1 MDSFCNSLY
10 NNLYIQGSKEVFY
23 AGDVHSAKEEV
34 SGLIRTLGFSPIDR
48 GALRNAREI
57 EDIPVQRF
65 PLWKTPLIISTVL
78 FTVLFLLS
86 FSKWVTFFFFS
97 PEIYLVWCFI
107 ESQTTFTIYGSHL
120 LFATRKDY
128 VCKLDDSGFFK
139 NFLYQG
145 GVKSIVSWVFKD
157 LKFKISEG
165 TPIWVLAYWNS
176 KLKVLKYPKNCRL
189 HATLI

>member
-1 MDSFCNSLY
+1 MTKASALSEKKPPLTNFIFRAAKKC
-10 NNLYIQGSKEVFY
+10 FY

-86 FSKWVTFFFFS
+86 FSK
-97 PEIYLVWCFI
+97 
-107 ESQTTFTIYGSHL
+107 
-120 LFATRKDY
+120 
-128 VCKLDDSGFFK
+128 
-139 NFLYQG
+139 
-145 GVKSIVSWVFKD
+145 
-157 LKFKISEG
+157 
-165 TPIWVLAYWNS
+165 
-176 KLKVLKYPKNCRL
+176 
-189 HATLI
+189 

>member
-1 MDSFCNSLY
+1 MPLSDRITNLGIKFLSFGKKPTYYLVFRFVGSICNYKYSFWTLH
-10 NNLYIQGSKEVFY
+10 NSFFNKLYIQGSKEVFY

-86 FSKWVTFFFFS
+86 FSK
-97 PEIYLVWCFI
+97 
-107 ESQTTFTIYGSHL
+107 
-120 LFATRKDY
+120 
-128 VCKLDDSGFFK
+128 
-139 NFLYQG
+139 
-145 GVKSIVSWVFKD
+145 
-157 LKFKISEG
+157 
-165 TPIWVLAYWNS
+165 
-176 KLKVLKYPKNCRL
+176 
-189 HATLI
+189 